1 MLSLKGWKGCLNW
14 VNWGNFSSLMYHQ
27 GFTSV
32 LFWLDQVFD
41 LHRNH
46 LESSFPWSSGIFPAS
61 YSSVLSALHFF
72 PQWNRT
78 INKLQLQYKAQVSAA
93 AILSLELDWGSYSNT
108 VQLSESRP
116 FGMHL
121 YFEILFFFMFS
132 FIFLLSFF
140 SLTVSCRSFIC
151 WFIIT
156 CDLP

>member
-14 VNWGNFSSLMYHQ
+14 VNWGNFSSLMHHQ

-72 PQWNRT
+72 LNEIGQL
-78 INKLQLQYKAQVSAA
+78 INS
-93 AILSLELDWGSYSNT
+93 SYSTKPKSQQQQYYLWNWIEG
-108 VQLSESRP
+108 VIQIQFNSQKA
-116 FGMHL
+116 GHL
-121 YFEILFFFMFS
+121 ECTFILKFFS
-132 FIFLLSFF
+132 FSCFPSFSSCLF
-140 SLTVSCRSFIC
+140 S
-151 WFIIT
+151 
-156 CDLP
+156 P